1 MLNKG
6 SDLIQAFQ
14 ILSSERER
22 ERERERTAAVQ
33 WEPAGRSNRA
43 IPLGVTQRTTAAS
56 LSAPARS
63 RWTDRTLQNKVHH

>member
-1 MLNKG
+1 MLNIG

-14 ILSSERER
+14 ILNSEGGKRER
-22 ERERERTAAVQ
+22 ERGRTAAVQ

-56 LSAPARS
+56 LSPPARS
-63 RWTDRTLQNKVHH
+63 CCTD

>member
-14 ILSSERER
+14 ILNSEGGK
-22 ERERERTAAVQ
+22 RERTAAVQ

-63 RWTDRTLQNKVHH
+63 C